1 MSKLARAD
9 IPHWIPKRPAVNV
22 HRQRKISSCP
32 STPTRG
38 QISNTTQLLHQV
50 VDTLED
56 EYSTDK
62 IQRLPKKKK
71 KRGSAKKPKPKKER
85 KGVSVWKFVTL
96 DFTKDVNRPELKNKN
111 VTNPFGDI
119 LNKKVRKESSSCP
132 PSPSHQ
138 STSQL
143 LEEVPEEGSENQPP
157 SSQSEA
163 AVSARN
169 PSKRGRRH
177 GAGGHSPT
185 VEGMYDFFYLIC
197 SVRYCHWRIQGCVP
211 VLPWTNYF
219 SKSWGFR
226 EN

>member
-9 IPHWIPKRPAVNV
+9 IPHRIPKRPTAVNV

-38 QISNTTQLLHQV
+38 QINNTTQLLHQV

-71 KRGSAKKPKPKKER
+71 KGVAKKPKPKKER

-119 LNKKVRKESSSCP
+119 LNRRTRKESSSCP

-143 LEEVPEEGSENQPP
+143 LQEVPEEGSEDQPP
-157 SSQSEA
+157 SSQAEA
-163 AVSARN
+163 ASSAKN
-169 PSKRGRRH
+169 PAKRGRRH
-177 GAGGHSPT
+177 GVGAHSPT
-185 VEGMYDFFYLIC
+185 AEGTYHSL
-197 SVRYCHWRIQGCVP
+197 
-211 VLPWTNYF
+211 
-219 SKSWGFR
+219 
-226 EN
+226 

>member
-9 IPHWIPKRPAVNV
+9 IPHRIPKRPAVNV
-22 HRQRKISSCP
+22 HRQRKVSSCP

-38 QISNTTQLLHQV
+38 QISNTTQLLHQA

-163 AVSARN
+163 AVSTKN
-169 PSKRGRRH
+169 PAKKGRRH
-177 GAGGHSPT
+177 GVGGYSPT
-185 VEGMYDFFYLIC
+185 VEGMCHFLI
-197 SVRYCHWRIQGCVP
+197 
-211 VLPWTNYF
+211 
-219 SKSWGFR
+219 
-226 EN
+226 